1 MAVGAMRLNN
11 QPVSTRVLPNGLTLL
26 HTPAPRSSVGY
37 VGVAVRVGAR
47 DEADDDFGLAHFVE
61 HTIFKGTA
69 RRRAWHII
77 NRMEAVG
84 GELNAYTTKEE
95 TVIYSA
101 FPGNNPA
108 RAAELIADLVAN
120 SQFPSAELEKEREV
134 VADEIDS
141 YLDTPSEAV
150 YDDFEDMMFEGS
162 PLGHNI
168 LGTRKAL
175 QNFNSDHC
183 RKYLHRWYVP
193 ANMVVFY
200 AGSMSA
206 DRAFTIMERAFDI
219 VEGSTPVRSHSI
231 VPQYRQFEVHK
242 PIESHQAHTIMGARV
257 GAIGS
262 PDGDATAL
270 LTNILGGPGM
280 NSLLNVALREHR
292 GLVYNVE
299 ASTGIFSDCGAI
311 AIYYGCDPDDNDRC
325 AALVRRTIEQVAN
338 GLITSRRLE
347 MAKKQYLGQ
356 LVVAN
361 ENLENRVLSNARA
374 QLLLGKVRTAAQ
386 AIDQIRAISTA
397 DIARIAA
404 SLLPLSRLTLGP
416 SLD

>member
-1 MAVGAMRLNN
+1 
-11 QPVSTRVLPNGLTLL
+11 
-26 HTPAPRSSVGY
+26 
-37 VGVAVRVGAR
+37 
-47 DEADDDFGLAHFVE
+47 
-61 HTIFKGTA
+61 
-69 RRRAWHII
+69 
-77 NRMEAVG
+77 
-84 GELNAYTTKEE
+84 
-95 TVIYSA
+95 
-101 FPGNNPA
+101 
-108 RAAELIADLVAN
+108 
-120 SQFPSAELEKEREV
+120 
-134 VADEIDS
+134 
-141 YLDTPSEAV
+141 
-150 YDDFEDMMFEGS
+150 
-162 PLGHNI
+162 
-168 LGTRKAL
+168 
-175 QNFNSDHC
+175 
-183 RKYLHRWYVP
+183 
-193 ANMVVFY
+193 
-200 AGSMSA
+200 
-206 DRAFTIMERAFDI
+206 
-219 VEGSTPVRSHSI
+219 
-231 VPQYRQFEVHK
+231 
-242 PIESHQAHTIMGARV
+242 MGARV

-311 AIYYGCDPDDNDRC
+311 AIYYGCDPDDNERC

>member
-1 MAVGAMRLNN
+1 MRLSN
-11 QPVSTRVLPNGLTLL
+11 QGVTTRVTAARLTLL
-26 HTPAPRSSVGY
+26 HTPAPRSAVGY

-47 DEADDDFGLAHFVE
+47 DEAPDDFGLAHFVE
-61 HTIFKGTA
+61 HTIFKGTL

-101 FPGNNPA
+101 FPGNNPR

-120 SQFPSAELEKEREV
+120 SQFPAAELDKEREV

-150 YDDFEDMMFEGS
+150 YDDFEDLMFAGS
-162 PLGHNI
+162 SLGHNI
-168 LGTRKAL
+168 LGTRQAL
-175 QNFNSDHC
+175 EGFDSDHC
-183 RKYLHRWYVP
+183 RRYLHRWYVP
-193 ANMVVFY
+193 RNMVVFY

-206 DRAFTIMERAFDI
+206 ERVFAILEQAFAQVDGAAPQRPAQ
-219 VEGSTPVRSHSI
+219 S
-231 VPQYRQFEVHK
+231 VPDYRPFEVHK
-242 PIESHQAHTIMGARV
+242 PIDSHQAHTIMGARV
-257 GAIGS
+257 GAIGN

-280 NSLLNVALREHR
+280 NSLLNVSLREHR

-299 ASTGIFSDCGAI
+299 ASTGIFSDCGAL
-311 AIYYGCDPDDNDRC
+311 AIYYGCDPDDNLRC
-325 AALVRRTIEQVAN
+325 ADLVRRTIEDVAN
-338 GLITSRRLE
+338 GLISPRRLE

-356 LVVAN
+356 IVVAN
-361 ENLENRVLSNARA
+361 ENLESRVLTNARG
-374 QLLLGKVRTAAQ
+374 QLLLGHVRTTRQALDRIQ
-386 AIDQIRAISTA
+386 AITAA
-397 DIARIAA
+397 DISRLAA
-404 SLLPLSRLTLGP
+404 TLLPLSRLTLGP
-416 SLD
+416 Q

>member
-1 MAVGAMRLNN
+1 MRLSN
-11 QPVSTRVLPNGLTLL
+11 QGVTTCVTATGLTLL
-26 HTPAPRSSVGY
+26 HTPAPRSAVGY

-47 DEADDDFGLAHFVE
+47 DEAADDFGLAHFVE
-61 HTIFKGTA
+61 HTIFKGTL

-101 FPGNNPA
+101 FPGNNPR

-120 SQFPSAELEKEREV
+120 SQFPAAELEKEREV

-150 YDDFEDMMFEGS
+150 YDDFEDLMFAGS
-162 PLGHNI
+162 SLGHNI
-168 LGTRKAL
+168 LGTRQTL
-175 QNFNSDHC
+175 EGFDSDRC
-183 RKYLHRWYVP
+183 RRYLRHWYVP
-193 ANMVVFY
+193 QNMVVFY

-206 DRAFTIMERAFDI
+206 DRVFAVLQQAFAA
-219 VEGSTPVRSHSI
+219 VEGPKPERPGQA
-231 VPQYRQFEVHK
+231 VPEYHPFEVHK
-242 PIESHQAHTIMGARV
+242 AIDSHQAHTIMGARV

-262 PDGDATAL
+262 ADGDATAL

-280 NSLLNVALREHR
+280 NSLLNVSLREHR

-299 ASTGIFSDCGAI
+299 ASTGIFSDCGAL
-311 AIYYGCDPDDNDRC
+311 AIYYGCDPDDNLRC
-325 AALVRRTIEQVAN
+325 AELVRRTIEDVAN
-338 GLITSRRLE
+338 GLISPRRLE

-356 LVVAN
+356 IVVAN
-361 ENLENRVLSNARA
+361 ENLENRVLTNARA
-374 QLLLGKVRTAAQ
+374 QLLLGRVRTTRQALDRIQ
-386 AIDQIRAISTA
+386 AITA
-397 DIARIAA
+397 TDIARLAA

-416 SLD
+416 Q

>member
-1 MAVGAMRLNN
+1 MRLSN
-11 QPVSTRVLPNGLTLL
+11 QGVTTRITAAGLTLL
-26 HTPAPRSSVGY
+26 HTPAPRSAVGY

-47 DEADDDFGLAHFVE
+47 DEAANDFGLAHFVE
-61 HTIFKGTA
+61 HTIFKGTV

-77 NRMEAVG
+77 NRREAVG

-101 FPGNNPA
+101 FPGNNPR

-120 SQFPSAELEKEREV
+120 SQFPAAELDKEREV

-150 YDDFEDMMFEGS
+150 YDDFEDLMFAGS
-162 PLGHNI
+162 SLGHNI
-168 LGTRKAL
+168 LGTRQAL
-175 QNFNSDHC
+175 EGFDSDHC
-183 RKYLHRWYVP
+183 RRYLHRWYVP
-193 ANMVVFY
+193 QNMVVFY

-206 DRAFTIMERAFDI
+206 ERVFAILEQAFAQVDGAAPQRPAQY
-219 VEGSTPVRSHSI
+219 
-231 VPQYRQFEVHK
+231 VPEYRPFEVHK
-242 PIESHQAHTIMGARV
+242 SIDSHQAHTIMGARV
-257 GAIGS
+257 GAIGN

-280 NSLLNVALREHR
+280 NSLLNVSLREHR

-299 ASTGIFSDCGAI
+299 ASTGIFSDCGAL
-311 AIYYGCDPDDNDRC
+311 AIYYGCAPDDNLRC
-325 AALVRRTIEQVAN
+325 AELVRRTIEDVAN
-338 GLITSRRLE
+338 GLISPRRLE

-356 LVVAN
+356 IMVAN
-361 ENLENRVLSNARA
+361 ENLENRVLGNARA
-374 QLLLGKVRTAAQ
+374 QLLLGRVRTTRQALDRIQ
-386 AIDQIRAISTA
+386 AITAA
-397 DIARIAA
+397 DIARLAA

-416 SLD
+416 Q